1 MSALAARRAMQT
13 ILEAESI
20 HHVYGQGATAFEALR
35 GVSLEIRRG
44 EVVLLLGPSGSGKT
58 TLLQVLGG
66 LLRPTEGALRLEGRT
81 ISGLGLEELARLRL
95 AHFGFVFQAYNL
107 FPTLTAAQN
116 VEVALDLVGMRG
128 RAAKQRARELLDD
141 VGLGDRCGSYPAQ
154 LSGGQK
160 QRVAIAR
167 ALAAD
172 PALILADEPTAA
184 LDSQSGAKV
193 IALFRR
199 LADEGRAVVIVT
211 HDNRILG
218 AGDRIVKMEDGLMV
232 AADAASVEGHP

>member
-1 MSALAARRAMQT
+1 MSA
-13 ILEAESI
+13 ILEAEAI
-20 HHVYGQGATAFEALR
+20 RHVYGSGSTAFEALR
-35 GVSLEIRRG
+35 GVSVEIHRG

-66 LLRPTEGALRLEGRT
+66 LLRPTQGSLRLDGRT
-81 ISGLGLEELARLRL
+81 ITGLSLDALAQLRL

-107 FPTLTAAQN
+107 FPTLTAAEN
-116 VEVALDLVGMRG
+116 VAVALDLVGMRG
-128 RAAKQRARELLDD
+128 RAARQRAHQLLDD
-141 VGLGDRCGSYPAQ
+141 VGLGDRTGSYPTQ

-167 ALAAD
+167 ALASD

-184 LDSQSGAKV
+184 LDSTSGAKV
-193 IALFRR
+193 VALFRR

-218 AGDRIVKMEDGLMV
+218 AGDRIVKMEDGAIVPPARAPGANDMEMH
-232 AADAASVEGHP
+232 A

>member
-1 MSALAARRAMQT
+1 MSA

-20 HHVYGQGATAFEALR
+20 RHVYGQGATAFEALR

-66 LLRPTEGALRLEGRT
+66 LLRPTEGALRLDGRT
-81 ISGLGLEELARLRL
+81 ISGLDLDELAKLRL

-116 VEVALDLVGMRG
+116 VEVALDLVGLRG

-141 VGLGDRCGSYPAQ
+141 VGLGDRVGSYPAQ

-167 ALAAD
+167 ALAPD
-172 PALILADEPTAA
+172 PAVILADEPTAA
-184 LDSQSGAKV
+184 LDSTSGAKV

-199 LADEGRAVVIVT
+199 LADQGRAVVIVT

-218 AGDRIVKMEDGLMV
+218 AGDRIVKMEDGMMV
-232 AADAASVEGHP
+232 AADAASVEAH